1 MQKTLSEL
9 LPAFNS
15 IEDNSNPAL
24 IGEVSVT
31 IRLFIGHTS
40 VIGEN
45 EDKINS
51 DCEVVLEVSSA
62 EMDAQLEKVNPLVTV
77 EGLKAVTPEI
87 RIEDVIKA
95 FQLDINT
102 PAWELY
108 YQ

>member
-9 LPAFNS
+9 LPVFNS

-24 IGEVSVT
+24 IGEVQVT
-31 IRLFIGHTS
+31 LKLFIGHTS
-40 VIGEN
+40 IIGEN
-45 EDKINS
+45 EDKINP
-51 DCEVVLEVSSA
+51 DCEVVLEVPA
-62 EMDAQLEKVNPLVTV
+62 MEAPLEKINPTITV
-77 EGLKAVTPEI
+77 QGLRAVTPEI

-95 FQLDINT
+95 FQLDVST